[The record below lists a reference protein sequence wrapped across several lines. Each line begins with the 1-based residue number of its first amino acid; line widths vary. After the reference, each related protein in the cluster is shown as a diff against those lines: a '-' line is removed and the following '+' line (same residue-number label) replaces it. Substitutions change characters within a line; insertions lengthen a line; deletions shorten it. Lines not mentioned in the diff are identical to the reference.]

1 MDCKI
6 CNPKTEDENVCENCM
21 EINEGFRRHL
31 QEITGYKLDH
41 GWELNLNDFG
51 DHVGWFL
58 YGCYFGA
65 KEPFAVDSN
74 QVIRIDKPENTY
86 RTDEELETEQKVTAL
101 QEEVAKAKNN
111 LKISEEHSDAIVDG
125 FDKLQ
130 KEVVRLDLALG
141 IIRDLT
147 EDGEVDA
154 DVINEIFRIAD
165 QSLPYEPKEQY
176 ENVTRFEVIDHSE
189 DGSGRELVKHKI
201 KVKLSLQDEGRTL
214 KVFLEDR

>member
-1 MDCKI
+1 M
-6 CNPKTEDENVCENCM
+6 M
-21 EINEGFRRHL
+21 
-31 QEITGYKLDH
+31 
-41 GWELNLNDFG
+41 
-51 DHVGWFL
+51 
-58 YGCYFGA
+58 
-65 KEPFAVDSN
+65 S
-74 QVIRIDKPENTY
+74 DK
-86 RTDEELETEQKVTAL
+86 ELEDGILALQTEVTNKDSAIFILRGEAIEYKRQATNWEESARQYHRNTQYYRNLLVKIGETIGSESYVADDGSISEDILCAKLPELVTAL

-189 DGSGRELVKHKI
+189 DGSGREIVKHKI
-201 KVKLSLQDEGRTL
+201 KVKLSLQDKGRTL

>member
-101 QEEVAKAKNN
+101 QEEV
-111 LKISEEHSDAIVDG
+111 
-125 FDKLQ
+125 
-130 KEVVRLDLALG
+130 VRLDLALG

>member
-130 KEVVRLDLALG
+130 EEADKLKQLIWDAEPVLLRAISSRDKYKSALEGVREIYTGMDGFIPKTAREAYQKQILEQIWDVVKEALS
-141 IIRDLT
+141 T
-147 EDGEVDA
+147 EP
-154 DVINEIFRIAD
+154 
-165 QSLPYEPKEQY
+165 SK
-176 ENVTRFEVIDHSE
+176 
-189 DGSGRELVKHKI
+189 
-201 KVKLSLQDEGRTL
+201 
-214 KVFLEDR
+214 